1 MGGFKLTT
9 WNVEWL
15 VHAFRVDTGAVP
27 AGARQR
33 NHRMPSGEQ
42 AKAKLEAIREEIS
55 LIDPDILL
63 LTEAIPD
70 PEEMSEFVRA
80 YLPNY
85 VLIDRAGQSKQSYH
99 IRGDQW
105 MWFLTKPEIKE
116 KRRAHLLDNATW
128 CAYTKKIYTK
138 QRARRQH
145 RDGYWWISLPHIDK
159 KSGLVG
165 AHELKS
171 HCHHR
176 HPQVLVIDWEGGRI
190 EFIGVHLKSKFT
202 GERVPT
208 RQPNEKDKDYYT
220 RADVK
225 RFMAKAVQARAKL
238 TTEATD
244 VRHYIDHRFAQE
256 PLPAIFLLGDLNDGP
271 GKELLE
277 REYMLHDLIGN
288 LQGDVFFA
296 RQFLSHA
303 LFDSSDRFRWT
314 VEFKDELDP
323 SRRPYI
329 LLDHIIFTEALTR
342 RGKCPLIVHPRMG
355 RVEHEIHDR
364 VASVVPAKTTI
375 SDHRP
380 VSLVVSERS
389 ANVPGP

>member
-27 AGARQR
+27 AGARQG
-33 NHRMPSGEQ
+33 NHRMPSAEQ

-202 GERVPT
+202 GDRVPT

-220 RADVK
+220 RADVR
-225 RFMAKAVQARAKL
+225 RFMAKAVQARQADNRSDGCPPL
-238 TTEATD
+238 YRSSFRA
-244 VRHYIDHRFAQE
+244 RAFA
-256 PLPAIFLLGDLNDGP
+256 GDLPVRG
-271 GKELLE
+271 LE
-277 REYMLHDLIGN
+277 RRPGQGAARTRIYAARPDRKPARRRVIRPPVPQPRSVRQLGPVPLDRRVQGRAGSQPDALH
-288 LQGDVFFA
+288 
-296 RQFLSHA
+296 
-303 LFDSSDRFRWT
+303 
-314 VEFKDELDP
+314 
-323 SRRPYI
+323 
-329 LLDHIIFTEALTR
+329 
-342 RGKCPLIVHPRMG
+342 
-355 RVEHEIHDR
+355 
-364 VASVVPAKTTI
+364 PAGP
-375 SDHRP
+375 HY
-380 VSLVVSERS
+380 LHRS
-389 ANVPGP
+389 AYKAREVSPDRPSEDGQGRA